1 MNMREKIISILSELR
16 PEFDFNESLNCIEEG
31 MLDSFDIINLVTTLD
46 SEFGISIDG
55 MDVLP
60 DNFSSVERIEA
71 LLKKNGVEV

>member
-1 MNMREKIISILSELR
+1 MNMREKIISILSELL
-16 PEFDFNESLNCIEEG
+16 PEFDFNESLNFIEEG

>member
-1 MNMREKIISILSELR
+1 MNMKKKRRSILSELR
-16 PEFDFNESLNCIEEG
+16 PEFDFNEPLNFIEEG
-31 MLDSFDIINLVTTLD
+31 MLDSFDIINLVTALD
-46 SEFGISIDG
+46 SEFSISIDG

>member
-1 MNMREKIISILSELR
+1 MKEQIIEILTNLR
-16 PEFDFNESLNCIEEG
+16 PEFDFNETLNFIEEG